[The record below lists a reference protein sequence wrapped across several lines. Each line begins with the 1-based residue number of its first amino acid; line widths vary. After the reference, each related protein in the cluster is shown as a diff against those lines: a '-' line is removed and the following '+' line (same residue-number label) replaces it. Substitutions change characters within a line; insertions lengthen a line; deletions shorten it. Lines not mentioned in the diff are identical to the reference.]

1 VVKQGRWQQ
10 LWRVPCIIAIQHT
23 IDTDW
28 SGIESK
34 QKFEQLHIVL
44 GVVNDKD
51 LEILPLF
58 PKNAIYYF
66 SKPNNPRGL
75 DATILAE
82 KQEQTAW
89 QEQYSTQL
97 QRLTKKAIETS
108 RILTS
113 YTLAAV
119 PL

>member
-1 VVKQGRWQQ
+1 
-10 LWRVPCIIAIQHT
+10 
-23 IDTDW
+23 
-28 SGIESK
+28 
-34 QKFEQLHIVL
+34 
-44 GVVNDKD
+44 VNDKD
-51 LEILPLF
+51 LEEILPLF

-82 KQEQTAW
+82 KARANDRNSIQLN
-89 QEQYSTQL
+89 YSGL
-97 QRLTKKAIETS
+97 PKKLLKHL
-108 RILTS
+108 RILT

>member
-1 VVKQGRWQQ
+1 VVLNQIQKQ
-10 LWRVPCIIAIQHT
+10 
-23 IDTDW
+23 
-28 SGIESK
+28 
-34 QKFEQLHIVL
+34 FEQLHIVL

-51 LEILPLF
+51 LEEILPLF

-82 KQEQTAW
+82 KARANGLTGTVFNSITAAY
-89 QEQYSTQL
+89 QKL
-97 QRLTKKAIETS
+97 LKHL